1 MLRKNMS
8 LKEMKDKDYFLNV
21 FNECSDYK
29 DKVLFYSFL
38 IGFAGGIFANQPM
51 IVLCSAIGLGCEM
64 LGANATKNYADSC
77 LSDSPIQKFADLH
90 YIFQK
95 LSYFAWLLMIVF
107 CVL

>member
-21 FNECSDYK
+21 FNHCSDYK

-38 IGFAGGIFANQPM
+38 IGFAGGIFTNQSM
-51 IVLCSAIGLGCEM
+51 IVLFSSVGLGCEI
-64 LGANATKNYADSC
+64 LGANATKNYADSYM
-77 LSDSPIQKFADLH
+77 SDKPNPEYAKLH
-90 YIFQK
+90 NIFQR
-95 LSYFAWLLMIVF
+95 LSYLAWLLMMVS